1 MTGFIDPSRA
11 KSTDPVAPPTSVPSC
26 PGTRLIHIGRRHV
39 RHSATRLWREMVW
52 PPLPV
57 PAGFHKPLFIRLQK
71 DGGLATSIRPWLRLD
86 VEQHFAEDTTAAPSS
101 PWSVVQ
107 KPWAPLQQH
116 NGTTWTVASM
126 AERIEAAEAEPG
138 DRLGEPSGEPMTC
151 TSPS

>member
-1 MTGFIDPSRA
+1 MRA
-11 KSTDPVAPPTSVPSC
+11 KTCTPFCHKTLARDGLATVA
-26 PGTRLIHIGRRHV
+26 GA
-39 RHSATRLWREMVW
+39 SAG
-52 PPLPV
+52 P
-57 PAGFHKPLFIRLQK
+57 HKPLCIRLQK
-71 DGGLATSIRPWLRLD
+71 DGGFATRIGPWLRLD
-86 VEQHFAEDTTAAPSS
+86 VEQRFAVDTTAAPSS

>member
-1 MTGFIDPSRA
+1 MDGPCSPTHINAILPWYQADSHQA
-11 KSTDPVAPPTSVPSC
+11 KTCTPFCHNPLARDGLATVAGACGP
-26 PGTRLIHIGRRHV
+26 
-39 RHSATRLWREMVW
+39 
-52 PPLPV
+52 
-57 PAGFHKPLFIRLQK
+57 HKPLCIRLQK
-71 DGGLATSIRPWLRLD
+71 GGGLATRIGPWLRLD
-86 VEQHFAEDTTAAPSS
+86 VEQRFAVDTTAAPSS